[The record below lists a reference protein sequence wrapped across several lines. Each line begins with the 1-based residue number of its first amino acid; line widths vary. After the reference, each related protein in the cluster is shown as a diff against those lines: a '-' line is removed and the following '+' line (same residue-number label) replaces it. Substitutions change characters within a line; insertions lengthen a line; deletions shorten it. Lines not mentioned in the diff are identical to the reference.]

1 MKDDEADRGPS
12 ASKALQALR
21 VAIGV
26 VRLYP
31 DPTGQPGMQRA
42 LASFQELQFPIR
54 FEVTA
59 RGFRIAADLIPQ
71 EAQVEK
77 IAKALFDRG
86 VEELHIR
93 SAPEARELIAL
104 TKLVSSEPDEIEALG
119 GAMALL
125 ASEGVVAFRLVE
137 RKLEVT
143 ADFEQGSPDEEQVPQ
158 LMQGHKELAEAL
170 ESLNDPAAALAH
182 LETLFEEGQRAGVDA
197 VTLQGGIAD
206 AIAELTEQTRAALMG
221 SIMQQIDAS
230 LPKAIIGQLSD
241 GEISDALLILADVVA
256 PDSVMGFASQIVAES
271 RGRRGELPVILARK
285 LLAAGVTTHK
295 IAEAAQGIAGGG
307 PLSIEDAEDDIDLA
321 ELRGEGLEFAS
332 DVFEGGILTIRA
344 LFIVEEEDQDFER
357 LVEHAE
363 DSIQKWVSEF
373 PERCLALLELLTEM
387 STSHPDP
394 VRRVRFDQ
402 ALKRSASPELVEHF
416 LGKDSRLGD
425 STSQRFI
432 SAMGP
437 RAIPLLLAQLGG
449 EEDQGRRK
457 AIVEFIAVLASTDI
471 SLVLAGL
478 SDPKWF
484 LVRNIAT
491 ILGRT
496 KRPDAVPHLS
506 GLLKHGDA
514 RVRREAI
521 RALGSLGDTAVASLV
536 RSLDDPQASV
546 RLAGLG
552 ALGGID
558 SRTSSEH
565 LSRFIAD
572 RKRNLTERK
581 HALDS
586 LRLHTSIEAEAALE
600 QASRHK
606 WPPLPANLQLA
617 RHARDILARK
627 APK

>member
-1 MKDDEADRGPS
+1 MKDDEAGRGS

-26 VRLYP
+26 IRLYP

-42 LASFQELQFPIR
+42 LVSFRELQFPIR

-59 RGFRIAADLIPQ
+59 RGFRIEADPIPQ
-71 EAQVEK
+71 EVQVEK
-77 IAKALFDRG
+77 IASALFDRG

-93 SAPEARELIAL
+93 SAPEARELITLA
-104 TKLVSSEPDEIEALG
+104 KLVSSEPDEIEALG

-125 ASEGVVAFRLVE
+125 VSEGVTAFRLVE

-143 ADFEQGSPDEEQVPQ
+143 ADLEQRFLDEEQVPQ
-158 LMQGHKELAEAL
+158 LMQGQKELAEIL

-182 LETLFEEGQRAGVDA
+182 LEALFEEGQRAGIDA

-206 AIAELTEQTRAALMG
+206 TIAELTEQTRAALMG
-221 SIMQQIDAS
+221 AVMQQIEAP
-230 LPKAIIGQLSD
+230 LPRAIIGQLSD
-241 GEISDALLILADVVA
+241 GEISDALVILAASVA
-256 PDSVMGFASQIVAES
+256 PNSVMGFAGQIVAES

-285 LLAAGVTTHK
+285 LLVAGVTTQR
-295 IAEAAQGIAGGG
+295 ITEAAQGIAGGR
-307 PLSIEDAEDDIDLA
+307 PLLIEDAEDEVDLA

-332 DVFEGGILTIRA
+332 DVFEGGILTMRA
-344 LFIVEEEDQDFER
+344 LFIVEEEEQDFER
-357 LVEHAE
+357 LVQHAE
-363 DSIQKWVSEF
+363 DSIKKWVSEF
-373 PERCLALLELLTEM
+373 PERSLDLLELLTEM

-402 ALKRSASPELVEHF
+402 ALKNSASLELAEHF

-457 AIVEFIAVLASTDI
+457 AIVEFIAVPASTDI

-536 RSLDDPQASV
+536 RSLNDPEASV

-565 LSRFIAD
+565 LSRFISD

-586 LRLHTSIEAEAALE
+586 LRLHTSIEAEAALQ
-600 QASRHK
+600 QASRQK

-617 RHARDILARK
+617 RHAREILDRK
-627 APK
+627 SSK